1 MMRSVSSSGNR
12 PGPSSSLSR
21 RSLLALAAVS
31 AASTLEGC
39 NRVSARGPRDRASR
53 PPQSLIFPK
62 RIRAVAFDALA
73 VFDTGSVVARCE
85 RAFPGRGEQL
95 AAGWRTRQF
104 DYTWIRAVARQ
115 PYIDFWHI
123 TEDALVYAAKALSL
137 DLSPSIRD
145 DLMSTWLSL
154 KPWPD
159 SAKALQSMKSA
170 GLRLAILSNFT
181 PGMQRECVHRSGL
194 DGVFDHHLSTDAAR
208 AYKPDPRAYQL
219 AVSAMGL
226 AREEVAFAAF
236 GGWDAAGSKYFGF
249 MTVWINRQ
257 ALPVE
262 ELGVEP
268 DAIVSTLAQM
278 ATSLRPGTPPA

>member
-1 MMRSVSSSGNR
+1 MIGSAATGGHR

-21 RSLLALAAVS
+21 RSLLAFAAGC
-31 AASTLEGC
+31 AASALEGC
-39 NRVSARGPRDRASR
+39 NRVSARGPRDRAS
-53 PPQSLIFPK
+53 PPPRSLILP
-62 RIRAVAFDALA
+62 REIRAVALDALA
-73 VFDTGSVVARCE
+73 VFDAGSVVARCE

-95 AAGWRTRQF
+95 AASWRTRQF

-115 PYIDFWHI
+115 PYVDFWHI

-154 KPWPD
+154 EPWPD
-159 SAKALQSMKSA
+159 SVRALQSMKRA

-181 PGMQRECVHRSGL
+181 PEMQRECVHRSGL
-194 DGVFDHHLSTDAAR
+194 DGVFEHHLSTDAAR
-208 AYKPDPRAYQL
+208 AYKPDPGAYQL

-226 AREEVAFAAF
+226 AREEIAFAAF
-236 GGWDAAGSKYFGF
+236 GGWDAAGSKCFGF
-249 MTVWINRQ
+249 TTVWINRQ

-262 ELGVEP
+262 ELGVAP
-268 DAIVSTLAQM
+268 DAIVSTLAEM
-278 ATSLRPGTPPA
+278 AASLRPGTAPA

>member
-1 MMRSVSSSGNR
+1 MMRSVASGGHR
-12 PGPSSSLSR
+12 TGPSSSLSR
-21 RSLLALAAVS
+21 RSILALAAVS

-39 NRVSARGPRDRASR
+39 YRASR
-53 PPQSLIFPK
+53 PTQAVIPP
-62 RIRAVAFDALA
+62 REIRAVAFDALA
-73 VFDTGSVVARCE
+73 VFDAGSVVARCE
-85 RAFPGRGEQL
+85 RAFPGRGEQF
-95 AAGWRTRQF
+95 AATWRTRQF

-123 TEDALVYAAKALSL
+123 TEDALVYAAKASSL
-137 DLSPSIRD
+137 DLSPSDRD

-159 SAKALQSMKSA
+159 SVEALEAMRSA

-181 PGMQRECVHRSGL
+181 PVMQRECVKGAGL
-194 DGVFDHHLSTDAAR
+194 DGVVDYHLSTDAAR

-226 AREEVAFAAF
+226 AREEIAFAAF
-236 GGWDAAGSKYFGF
+236 GGWDAAGSKCFGF
-249 MTVWINRQ
+249 TTVWVNRQ

-278 ATSLRPGTPPA
+278 AASLRPGTPPA